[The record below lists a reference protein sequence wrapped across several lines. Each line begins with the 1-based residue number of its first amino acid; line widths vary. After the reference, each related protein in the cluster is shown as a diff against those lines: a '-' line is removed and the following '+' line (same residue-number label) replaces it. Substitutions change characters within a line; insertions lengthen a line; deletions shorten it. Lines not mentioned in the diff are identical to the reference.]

1 MELQYEEVFN
11 AAQEQRPQNQVEK
24 NQLNRKRK
32 RTSYSSAQIV
42 ELKRV
47 FDTNNYLSLAGRLR
61 LAKKMNLT
69 EYQVT
74 IWFQNRRM
82 KFKKLNRDCPDSGNI
97 PMFTLN
103 QQGQQ
108 SRLSPN
114 PIYGYGIQ
122 QRPFLRQCDFGAQQ
136 LEVAEQMSYL
146 TCSKFMESLS
156 LINKIY
162 HNFYVADNHSRSSL
176 APDPAAKFEN
186 NIIYSQS
193 FLVFGNITNFL
204 PC

>member
-11 AAQEQRPQNQVEK
+11 AAQERKPQNQVAK

-42 ELKRV
+42 ELERV

-61 LAKKMNLT
+61 LAKEMNLT

-82 KFKKLNRDCPDSGNI
+82 KFKKQNRDCPDSGNI
-97 PMFTLN
+97 VKKAQGTQKILDPVESVSSYESLRAQFLLFDQQHSYSSQYQPMFTPN

-108 SRLSPN
+108 FRMSPN

-122 QRPFLRQCDFGAQQ
+122 QRPFLRQCDLGAQQ

-146 TCSKFMESLS
+146 TCF
-156 LINKIY
+156 
-162 HNFYVADNHSRSSL
+162 
-176 APDPAAKFEN
+176 
-186 NIIYSQS
+186 
-193 FLVFGNITNFL
+193 
-204 PC
+204 